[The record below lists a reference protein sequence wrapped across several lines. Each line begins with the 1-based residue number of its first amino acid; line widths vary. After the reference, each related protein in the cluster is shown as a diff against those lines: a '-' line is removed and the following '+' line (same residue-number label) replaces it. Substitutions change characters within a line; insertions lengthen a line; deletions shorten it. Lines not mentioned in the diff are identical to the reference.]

1 MQRTKIDGTE
11 YIADGHQFT
20 GFADGI
26 AIVKPELKLAP
37 GFIAGIKILIT
48 IAVQAGESSTS
59 RGERAL
65 TSFRLEELREQF
77 GDRAD
82 LHITAG
88 GVVAFVVEHQ
98 EGGRALLALIGIRTK
113 PCGGDGI
120 SLGKHGEART
130 LIQAGEG
137 KPIAREIKD
146 DRVNLLPTVEPWR
159 WPIAECSQAELTGG
173 RDGAGVP
180 TGLITDAGRYGKAQ
194 RLGAAEWGW
203 IVIQAHQKKVVV
215 VEPLEGSHGLWARI
229 RLCGWQ
235 GEQRHG
241 AEGIRGTDGS
251 VCPIHPLGE
260 GVARGNVAHRQCE
273 CLGRVAVAGTAAAA
287 AQINLNLSRDGVE
300 AEIAIGAKFRLL
312 CHLSHIP
319 TEVEGS
325 QSAGQRCGLIGG
337 VVLCAEATGW
347 QLAANG
353 TEQLETA
360 FKAAAEH
367 FRA

>member
-1 MQRTKIDGTE
+1 
-11 YIADGHQFT
+11 
-20 GFADGI
+20 
-26 AIVKPELKLAP
+26 
-37 GFIAGIKILIT
+37 
-48 IAVQAGESSTS
+48 
-59 RGERAL
+59 
-65 TSFRLEELREQF
+65 
-77 GDRAD
+77 
-82 LHITAG
+82 
-88 GVVAFVVEHQ
+88 
-98 EGGRALLALIGIRTK
+98 LLALIGIRTK

-215 VEPLEGSHGLWARI
+215 VEPLEGSHGLWAGI

-287 AQINLNLSRDGVE
+287 A
-300 AEIAIGAKFRLL
+300 
-312 CHLSHIP
+312 
-319 TEVEGS
+319 
-325 QSAGQRCGLIGG
+325 
-337 VVLCAEATGW
+337 
-347 QLAANG
+347 
-353 TEQLETA
+353 
-360 FKAAAEH
+360 
-367 FRA
+367 

>member
-59 RGERAL
+59 RGEGAL

-194 RLGAAEWGW
+194 RLDAAEWGW

-215 VEPLEGSHGLWARI
+215 VEPLEGSHG
-229 RLCGWQ
+229 
-235 GEQRHG
+235 
-241 AEGIRGTDGS
+241 
-251 VCPIHPLGE
+251 
-260 GVARGNVAHRQCE
+260 
-273 CLGRVAVAGTAAAA
+273 
-287 AQINLNLSRDGVE
+287 
-300 AEIAIGAKFRLL
+300 F
-312 CHLSHIP
+312 
-319 TEVEGS
+319 
-325 QSAGQRCGLIGG
+325 
-337 VVLCAEATGW
+337 
-347 QLAANG
+347 
-353 TEQLETA
+353 
-360 FKAAAEH
+360 
-367 FRA
+367 